1 MNISLLQHAQDQTY
15 IDKLLRLGDYR
26 IVAPD
31 RADLILGV
39 AQQNQIKSAPVIH
52 EIEFA
57 YRLFAKYEDHM
68 PVFIGVTGTNG
79 KTTVTKLLA
88 TLLDCPA
95 AGNIFGS
102 ELIYLVPENE
112 AQARQSPKHI
122 VVEVA
127 SAQCPSIRDFH
138 PQIAIITNIRADHI
152 PFHGDEE
159 SYALAKARIFL
170 NQTEDDLLIY
180 NPNDATTK
188 RILAECR
195 AEQVA
200 FDVDAPHPY
209 NIEAIQDHLQLPGRF
224 NLENALACVIAAKR
238 LGLDDET
245 LYRRMSRFEG
255 VPQRME
261 QVGEIG
267 GAPVINNSVAT
278 NPDATINALSALQGK
293 GVLILGGM
301 HKEYLPLDE
310 LLESVKEHCSDVV
323 LYGRSAD
330 DLSKRLEAVGYSA
343 IVRAQSFQEAI
354 ERALEL
360 GKDSDYVLFSPT
372 CIAYDMFKDTVE
384 RGVKFKEIVG
394 QLL

>member
-1 MNISLLQHAQDQTY
+1 MNIALLQHAKDKDY
-15 IDKLLRLGDYR
+15 VDKLLRLGDCR

-31 RADLILGV
+31 HADLILGV
-39 AQQNQIKSAPVIH
+39 APEKQFKSAPVVH

-57 YRLFAKYEDHM
+57 YRLFAEHKDNM

-102 ELIYLVPENE
+102 ELLYLVPENE
-112 AQARQSPKHI
+112 AQARQLPKHI

-170 NQTEDDLLIY
+170 NQTENDLLIY
-180 NPNDATTK
+180 NPNDAATK
-188 RILAECR
+188 RVLANCH

-200 FDVDAPHPY
+200 FDVNAPQPY
-209 NIEAIQDHLQLPGRF
+209 DIATIQKHLQLPGRF

-245 LYRRMSRFEG
+245 LYRRLGRFKG

-261 QVGEIG
+261 QVGEIS

-278 NPDATINALSALQGK
+278 NPDATISALSAMHGK
-293 GVLILGGM
+293 GVLILGGI

-310 LLESVKEHCSDVV
+310 LLESVKEQCSNVV

-330 DLSKRLEAVGYSA
+330 DLNARLKAVGYMA
-343 IVRAQSFQEAI
+343 TVQAQNFREAI

-384 RGVKFKEIVG
+384 RGMKFDEIVARS
-394 QLL
+394 L

>member
-1 MNISLLQHAQDQTY
+1 MNIALLQHAKDQEY
-15 IDKLLRLGDYR
+15 IDKLLRLGDHR
-26 IVAPD
+26 VVTPD

-39 AQQNQIKSAPVIH
+39 AKQNQIKSTPIVH

-57 YRLFAKYEDHM
+57 YRLIANYKDHM

-102 ELIYLVPENE
+102 ELLYLVPENE
-112 AQARQSPKHI
+112 EQVRQLPKYI

-138 PQIAIITNIRADHI
+138 PQVAIITNIRADHI

-159 SYALAKARIFL
+159 NYALAKARIFL
-170 NQTEDDLLIY
+170 NQTENDLLIY
-180 NPNDATTK
+180 NPNDAATR
-188 RILAECR
+188 RILADCR

-200 FDVDAPHPY
+200 FDVDASHPY
-209 NIEAIQDHLQLPGRF
+209 DIAAIQEHLQLPGRF
-224 NLENALACVIAAKR
+224 NLENALACWIAARR

-245 LYRRMSRFEG
+245 LYRRLAQFEG
-255 VPQRME
+255 VSQRME
-261 QVGEIG
+261 YVGEIS
-267 GAPVINNSVAT
+267 GAPVVNNSVAT
-278 NPDATINALSALQGK
+278 NPDATINALSAMQGK
-293 GVLILGGM
+293 GVLILGGI

-310 LLESVKEHCSDVV
+310 LLEAVKEHCSDVV

-330 DLSKRLEAVGYSA
+330 DLKERLEAVGYKA
-343 IVRAQSFQEAI
+343 TVRAQDFHEAI

-360 GKDSDYVLFSPT
+360 GKNSDYVLFSPT

-384 RGVKFKEIVG
+384 RGEKFNEIVARS
-394 QLL
+394 L